1 MIDYGKIA
9 AEEKA
14 KQDALA
20 VAVAEKQKLAT
31 ASEVFF
37 SNLETALGNEIGK
50 ANPELEKHGVLTG
63 HKVGGIAMAPKRFE
77 SQIRMTYGR
86 TAICEVN
93 YESSNSTIQVEMT
106 GEPDPDGP
114 AKTHTIAFR
123 VSHSETGSVA
133 QKIESDGEVLGKFG
147 AEEIAEVVIEGMI
160 RGYFE

>member
-14 KQDALA
+14 KQDAAALK
-20 VAVAEKQKLAT
+20 VAEKQKLAT

-37 SNLETALGNEIGK
+37 SNIEISLGNEISK
-50 ANPELEKHGVLTG
+50 ANPELEKHGILTG
-63 HKVGGIAMAPKRFE
+63 HKVGGIALAPKRFD

-93 YESSNSTIQVEMT
+93 YESANSTIQVEMT
-106 GEPDPDGP
+106 GEPDEHGP

-123 VSHSETGSVA
+123 VSHGKEGSVA
-133 QKIESDGEVLGKFG
+133 QKVESDGEVLGKFG

>member
-14 KQDALA
+14 KQDAAALK
-20 VAVAEKQKLAT
+20 VAEKLKLAT

-37 SNLETALGNEIGK
+37 SSIESSLANEISK
-50 ANPELEKHGVLTG
+50 ANPALEKHGVLTG
-63 HKVGGIAMAPKRFE
+63 HKTGGIAMAPKRFE

-93 YESSNSTIQVEMT
+93 YESANSTIQVEMT
-106 GEPDPDGP
+106 GEPDESGP
-114 AKTHTIAFR
+114 AKTHTVAFR
-123 VSHSETGSVA
+123 VSHSESGSIA

-147 AEEIAEVVIEGMI
+147 ADEIAEVVIEGMI